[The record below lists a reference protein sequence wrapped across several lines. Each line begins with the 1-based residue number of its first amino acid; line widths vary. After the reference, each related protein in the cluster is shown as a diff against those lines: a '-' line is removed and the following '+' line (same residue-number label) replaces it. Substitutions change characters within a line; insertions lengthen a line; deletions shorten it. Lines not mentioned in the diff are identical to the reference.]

1 MIENSPT
8 FVGIGRGKKSAQHH
22 AAHLALLDIYREY
35 VELPPGAGPTDGQ
48 SGNVLDADG
57 DYKMEESSGR
67 NTNTQFVPTTQG
79 LCRFLSKETAKY
91 DIIGRRRRA
100 SILLILK
107 MTDP

>member
-1 MIENSPT
+1 M
-8 FVGIGRGKKSAQHH
+8 GIGRGKKSAQHH

-79 LCRFLSKETAKY
+79 LQGET
-91 DIIGRRRRA
+91 
-100 SILLILK
+100 SIRPDNWPLEGHSPLFWARE
-107 MTDP
+107 